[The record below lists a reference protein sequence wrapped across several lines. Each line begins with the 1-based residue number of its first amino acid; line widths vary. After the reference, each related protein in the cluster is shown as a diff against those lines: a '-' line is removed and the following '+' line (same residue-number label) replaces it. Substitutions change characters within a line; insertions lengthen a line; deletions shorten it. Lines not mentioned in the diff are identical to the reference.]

1 LISLAACEIDLSCCL
16 RDGSLLLPCA
26 SVALCRV
33 PPLSSLC
40 AWCLSRVCHHA
51 HTHMHTHTH
60 THMHTHTHTHT
71 HTQGGRTDLKYRK
84 TGSVAV
90 SLEYRPMEGL
100 LEVHVVSAQF
110 RSPKVACFLCPFS
123 LSLSLSLSLARSLSP
138 PRRTGLLVPP
148 VFCSVFRRRCH
159 ARQQRQQ
166 RQGVPGVGGRRE
178 CGMEG
183 VAGLQCKTGSVW
195 E

>member
-1 LISLAACEIDLSCCL
+1 MLPARLISLAALRLRCLVPRPALVLLVCLVPFQSVSSC
-16 RDGSLLLPCA
+16 PHA
-26 SVALCRV
+26 
-33 PPLSSLC
+33 
-40 AWCLSRVCHHA
+40 HA
-51 HTHMHTHTH
+51 HTHA
-60 THMHTHTHTHT
+60 HTHTHT
-71 HTQGGRTDLKYRK
+71 HTQGVRTDLKYRK

-110 RSPKVACFLCPFS
+110 RSSKVACFLCPFS

-183 VAGLQCKTGSVW
+183 VAGLRGLQYKTGSVW